1 MMINIGG
8 KDMISYLKMATGE
21 LGRYLIDYFFQ
32 GYRRAAPSA
41 IKIGSVTVLPLFL
54 LMGCY
59 AGNFTDR
66 AAAAAPNS
74 AVAPTAKLLF
84 KSNFGPEVSLGAPR
98 NLYAPASGGGGAWQD
113 LTGTD
118 QETGSSWPI
127 AALGAKFSGVQL
139 ITVDPVTPS
148 TVSDY
153 ITAEIR
159 QVRGPKGMPV
169 YELFQ
174 NVKKKAPVGIV
185 PGGKGHA
192 QAPLL
197 IQRPWTIGDV
207 TDLYVTYWF
216 KHQADL
222 AKQLDSTVSAGNW
235 RAQFEF
241 KTGGYLN
248 AYPGDYRITTHVM
261 KGSDGSLYWY
271 TKGDNVANGPWP
283 RVDYW
288 VEANHIV
295 KVPVD
300 TWFKFEGYWH
310 RSSGSDGRYWA
321 AVNGQVIVDHHGPNM
336 GDQGL
341 PITRIFITNPYS
353 GGHAPVESHM
363 TGLEI
368 WDGFPCGSGVSC
380 Y

>member
-1 MMINIGG
+1 M
-8 KDMISYLKMATGE
+8 
-21 LGRYLIDYFFQ
+21 
-32 GYRRAAPSA
+32 
-41 IKIGSVTVLPLFL
+41 
-54 LMGCY
+54 
-59 AGNFTDR
+59 
-66 AAAAAPNS
+66 
-74 AVAPTAKLLF
+74 
-84 KSNFGPEVSLGAPR
+84 
-98 NLYAPASGGGGAWQD
+98 
-113 LTGTD
+113 
-118 QETGSSWPI
+118 
-127 AALGAKFSGVQL
+127 QL
-139 ITVDPVTPS
+139 ITIDPVTPS

-159 QVRGPKGMPV
+159 QVRGPKGTPV

-174 NVKKKAPVGIV
+174 NVKKKAPVGMV
-185 PGGKGHA
+185 PVGKGYA

-222 AKQLDSTVSAGNW
+222 ARQLDDTVSAGNW
-235 RAQFEF
+235 RALFEF

-248 AYPGDYRITTHVM
+248 AYPGDYRISTLVM
-261 KGSDGSLYWY
+261 KGADGSLYWN

-288 VEANHIV
+288 VEANHTV
-295 KVPVD
+295 PVPVD

-310 RSSGSDGRYWA
+310 RSSGNDGRYWA